1 MSGFGLNLD
10 SLSHSLI
17 LPVRLY
23 ISSFFAASVT
33 SLFTFLLSHIIR
45 HRGLYTCGPHGLSF
59 CCITEWL
66 LLFLPFYI
74 FELQA
79 GPSSIHLFILS
90 LSSCLY
96 FSLHRP
102 LSSLSHSLSLFLL
115 GLSEV
120 VYYKISFGVTY
131 LPNESPNIVAN
142 CFLQNCGHLNR
153 LHEIYLHI

>member
-23 ISSFFAASVT
+23 ISSFFPASVT
-33 SLFTFLLSHIIR
+33 SLFTILSHIIR
-45 HRGLYTCGPHGLSF
+45 HRGLCTCGPSGYCSCRFIFLNFRQGLHLYIYSF
-59 CCITEWL
+59 FLSLPVSIFL
-66 LLFLPFYI
+66 YIGLFPLFLT
-74 FELQA
+74 L
-79 GPSSIHLFILS
+79 
-90 LSSCLY
+90 
-96 FSLHRP
+96 
-102 LSSLSHSLSLFLL
+102 SLSLFLL

-142 CFLQNCGHLNR
+142 CFSQNCGHLNR